1 MNNKNN
7 LSEAIRQ
14 RIKDLAK
21 EKNLSIRKISI
32 LSGIPYST
40 ISSFLIKR
48 CSSLTVATLYKICEG
63 LGVSIIDFFNDDL
76 FN

>member
-48 CSSLTVATLYKICEG
+48 CSSLTVATLYKIGEG

>member
-1 MNNKNN
+1 MSNKNN
-7 LSEAIRQ
+7 LSEAMRQ

-21 EKNLSIRKISI
+21 EKNLSIHKLSI

-48 CSSLTVATLYKICEG
+48 CSSLTVATLYKVCEG
-63 LGVSIIDFFNDDL
+63 LDVTIIEFFNDDL
-76 FN
+76 FS